1 MDPNG
6 GAESQGWKR
15 TQGLI
20 TPCDLASE
28 TAEITLKQEN
38 SETPFLMGGG
48 GERQG
53 YLVYET
59 SGL

>member
-48 GERQG
+48 RTTGVFG
-53 YLVYET
+53 I
-59 SGL
+59 